1 MCSASRGG
9 ASSGSGGFSNVVN
22 KLNTDAPF
30 QLLVQSIVDYA
41 IYMLSPEGIV
51 TSWNAGAERIKG
63 FQTEEIVGKHFSTFY
78 TDEDREAGMPQ
89 RCWKR
94 RGAKASSKAKAGGS
108 ARTGHASGR
117 ASSSTGSTAKTA
129 SWSGSRRSRAT

>member
-1 MCSASRGG
+1 
-9 ASSGSGGFSNVVN
+9 VN

-78 TDEDREAGMPQ
+78 TDEDREAGTPQ
-89 RCWKR
+89 RVLETAR
-94 RGAKASSKAKAGGS
+94 RDGK
-108 ARTGHASGR
+108 
-117 ASSSTGSTAKTA
+117 
-129 SWSGSRRSRAT
+129 